1 MPKEDTTTTEQIA
14 NDADVEKPK
23 VLLGSS
29 SSSARLAR
37 NLSDPKFGSWCDD
50 SSTDEDDEDDDDDDS
65 LGGDSLGSND
75 HIVVNMASLS
85 TETCYTSFYFAS
97 YTTVEEEEGSVQDFD
112 YHDDDEGEEE
122 DIDEEE
128 DFHIRISQKRRS
140 DEELFL
146 ENLRRRQLRFSDQP
160 LVKEFERAPDSCHS
174 DMYYSCHQLQKMM
187 DAYSQ
192 GREYTLEDC

>member
-1 MPKEDTTTTEQIA
+1 MPKDDTTTTTEQIA

-23 VLLGSS
+23 VLLGSN
-29 SSSARLAR
+29 SSARLAR

-50 SSTDEDDEDDDDDDS
+50 SSTDEDDDDDDDDS

-85 TETCYTSFYFAS
+85 TETCYTSFYLPS
-97 YTTVEEEEGSVQDFD
+97 YTTTVEEEEGSVQDFD
-112 YHDDDEGEEE
+112 YHDDDEEEE

-146 ENLRRRQLRFSDQP
+146 DNLRRRQLRFADQP

-192 GREYTLEDC
+192 GREFTLEDC